1 VCVLQWKQQEQ
12 DQVLQFDILFCV
24 KMCRPETNIWLVN
37 KRDLLCLRTGKE
49 KDCFVR
55 TIEKHRK
62 RLQIQESKRAS
73 TRLQVSSSL
82 ALLLKKMSAM
92 V

>member
-1 VCVLQWKQQEQ
+1 MSNLCIILLCVCVLQWKQQEQ

-24 KMCRPETNIWLVN
+24 KICRPETNIWLVN

-62 RLQIQESKRAS
+62 RLQIQESKSAS
-73 TRLQVSSSL
+73 IQDYKYQV
-82 ALLLKKMSAM
+82 A
-92 V
+92 